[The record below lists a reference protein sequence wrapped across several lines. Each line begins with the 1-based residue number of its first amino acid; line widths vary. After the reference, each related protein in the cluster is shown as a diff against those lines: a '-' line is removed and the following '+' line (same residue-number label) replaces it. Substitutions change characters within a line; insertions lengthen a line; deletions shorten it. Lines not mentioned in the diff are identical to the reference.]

1 MPESERSLFLSGC
14 GSAALFSA
22 GQLGRFAYSGRMS
35 ADEDKV
41 DLPRVGQFTTT
52 HWSVVLAAGQTGSP
66 QASAAL
72 EQLCRVYWYPLYAYA
87 RRQGNT
93 PQDAEDLTQEFF
105 TRFLESHALRA
116 VSPQRGRFR
125 SLLLASLNHFLT
137 NEWKKAA
144 TLKRG
149 GGISFLSLDQ
159 AAAEDRYRLEPVND
173 LTPENIFERRWALTL
188 LDQVLTRLRDECA
201 ADGKAQLFDRLRGF
215 LSNTSDPGSYA
226 EVAAQLGTSEA
237 AARQAVRR
245 LRQRYRELMRAEIA
259 QTVGS
264 PQEIDEEIR
273 HFFTVFARS

>member
-1 MPESERSLFLSGC
+1 
-14 GSAALFSA
+14 
-22 GQLGRFAYSGRMS
+22 MS
-35 ADEDKV
+35 IDEDQI
-41 DLPRVGQFTTT
+41 DLPRVGQFATT
-52 HWSVVLAAGQTGSP
+52 HWSVVLAAGQTESP
-66 QASAAL
+66 QAVTAL
-72 EQLCRVYWYPLYAYA
+72 EQLCRAYWYPLYAYV

-93 PQDAEDLTQEFF
+93 PEEAEDLTQEFF

-125 SLLLASLNHFLT
+125 SLLLASLNHFLS
-137 NEWKKAA
+137 NEWKKAG

-149 GGISFLSLDQ
+149 AGLSFLSLDQ

-173 LTPENIFERRWALTL
+173 LNPENIFERRWALTL
-188 LDQVLTRLRDECA
+188 LDQVLTRLRDECE
-201 ADGKAQLFDRLRGF
+201 ADGKAKLFDQLRGF

-226 EVAAQLGTSEA
+226 EVAAQLGTSET

-273 HFFTVFARS
+273 HLFTVFAR